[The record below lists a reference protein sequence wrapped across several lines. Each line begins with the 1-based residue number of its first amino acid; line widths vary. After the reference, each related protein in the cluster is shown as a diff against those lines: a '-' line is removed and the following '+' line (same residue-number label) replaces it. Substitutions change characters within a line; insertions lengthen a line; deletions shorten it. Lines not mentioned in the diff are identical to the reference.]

1 MNWFDQRFSRHRRYH
16 ELSQTI
22 REHLEETIA
31 ELVDNGMSREEAAR
45 VARRQFGNVALL
57 EERSREVW
65 QWPTVESV
73 LADLKFALRSC
84 AGHQAS
90 R

>member
-31 ELVDNGMSREEAAR
+31 ELVDNGMSRECSAHR
-45 VARRQFGNVALL
+45 HSDRKMLGRTVG
-57 EERSREVW
+57 
-65 QWPTVESV
+65 WPES
-73 LADLKFALRSC
+73 SC
-84 AGHQAS
+84 NRHVNRGYGDQSPSHS
-90 R
+90 SHTHHP